1 MMQPVAFGLLSEE
14 EQGLFSGEASAL
26 TPTPAAPGGL
36 VVRVTPGGRLEWVV
50 PGASSNLES
59 EVDTLAP
66 ASQPASGADVISA
79 REQALINANRTRIAE
94 LRTRAYPSPD
104 LGDIITDIMGR
115 SHPPTVSLAAAGWI
129 LQATGLVPRPVV
141 GSALLAAS
149 AVGYV
154 SRQFEHRLHTE
165 HVPPQAS
172 DAATRL
178 WQSHPHLVA
187 ELVVGVMYCV
197 IASIKNAM
205 DVDDTELE
213 DELDAFY
220 PRWSRT
226 DFEFDPRYWSS
237 RRAE

>member
-1 MMQPVAFGLLSEE
+1 VSEE
-14 EQGLFSGEASAL
+14 EQGLFSGEARGAL
-26 TPTPAAPGGL
+26 TPQPAAPGGL
-36 VVRVTPGGRLEWVV
+36 VVRVTPGGRLEWVL
-50 PGASSNLES
+50 PSASANPES
-59 EVDTLAP
+59 DVDTSAP
-66 ASQPASGADVISA
+66 AARPGNGADVISA
-79 REQALINANRTRIAE
+79 QEQALINANRKRIAE
-94 LRTRAYPSPD
+94 LRTRADPSPD

-115 SHPPTVSLAAAGWI
+115 SHPPTVSLAAAGWV

-149 AVGYV
+149 AVGYI
-154 SRQFEHRLHTE
+154 SRQFDHRLHTE
-165 HVPPQAS
+165 QVPPQAS

-187 ELVVGVMYCV
+187 QLVVGLMYCV
-197 IASIKNAM
+197 IAGIKNAM

-226 DFEFDPRYWSS
+226 DFEFDPRHWSS